1 LALSVAR
8 RKTRQEAK
16 RAAACSGPTGSGGDG
31 SGDTGSGE
39 SALARSAPPASGG
52 RGSPAPAASDG
63 SGALTGPDSA
73 SVAPGGPAPPP
84 VPPLGALF
92 DDLFADCLAEPDA
105 SGPVG
110 EHSFWNAAFATAF
123 APPPTAAGLAWPLH
137 APAAMQLPAALAAL
151 PWLAPARVELKLG
164 GDSAPTHLP
173 PAFAAAAAASL
184 FVATPLAMTA
194 AAQPGC
200 TLLTLEAA
208 VERERSGDA
217 CSDLQAGPALQQLLR
232 HGGAGPYLRRVD
244 DVALAAAGTV
254 ARATRGVVKEANSA
268 DAPAVPAAPRLP
280 PLAVL
285 AALRDA
291 PTAVRAAAP
300 LPASRGVRVRWHGHF
315 LRADCDDASKAAV
328 PAGHLRLAVP
338 DGIAEGVA
346 LLERAVPDEDG
357 ISAPRGAPRP
367 ILLCSDVA
375 IVSELNATANATSG
389 DVMARDAAEEATIL
403 LGHAMRPGC
412 APQLAASAGG
422 RCVQQGWA
430 AAAAR
435 CAALLPAGSEH
446 APALAAALL
455 AAFAGTSDAAAE
467 AAADLAVAWL
477 RASPARSG
485 ESAAATAMR
494 AQLRAAAPLAR
505 AAAAAAAESH
515 GVHYPPHVAEVASA
529 ELASRAASASPDAR
543 IVAALAAAQLRAAA
557 AAWER
562 AQADEPEPQTE
573 TTISPAVASLPPPS
587 LDALAR
593 ELVAPAPEV
602 LSEPVWRFQKYR
614 FSIELFAVY
623 LIAYHAAQAVRGSA
637 TMPELHGRGEGVRLE
652 RAHILAIMDTVRH
665 RLLFIQAPTT
675 ALLLLLLLLLC
686 RRPWRALLA
695 ARLQALLALQFAV
708 HALYATHE
716 QAEMAQTEL
725 FAPAGIATVLL
736 PLRFAAG
743 LASFTLLCAWC
754 CPLAPRW
761 ALPLFAARAALP
773 VLNAARP
780 RVAAL
785 MWPPTGGAGVALQCA
800 ACCAAAAHVV
810 LRERRLQAEYDHYRT
825 TAAAPRRRSKTD

>member
-1 LALSVAR
+1 MSR
-8 RKTRQEAK
+8 RKARQEAA
-16 RAAACSGPTGSGGDG
+16 RLAAGSGPTGSGGDA

-39 SALARSAPPASGG
+39 SALARSAPPAARG
-52 RGSPAPAASDG
+52 RGSPAPAGSDG
-63 SGALTGPDSA
+63 SGAPTGRDSG
-73 SVAPGGPAPPP
+73 SVAPGGPAPPA

-105 SGPVG
+105 SGP
-110 EHSFWNAAFATAF
+110 FWDAFSMPLPPC
-123 APPPTAAGLAWPLH
+123 APPTGAAALAWPSH

-164 GDSAPTHLP
+164 GDAAPTHLP
-173 PAFAAAAAASL
+173 PSFAAAAAASL
-184 FVATPLAMTA
+184 FLAPPLAMTA

-208 VERERSGDA
+208 VERERTGDA
-217 CSDLQAGPALQQLLR
+217 CDLQAGLALQQLLR
-232 HGGAGPYLRRVD
+232 HQGAGPYLRRVD
-244 DVALAAAGTV
+244 AVALAAAGTV
-254 ARATRGVVKEANSA
+254 ARATRGVVKETSSSA
-268 DAPAVPAAPRLP
+268 SSDAQPAAPRLP

-291 PTAVRAAAP
+291 PAAVLAAAP

-315 LRADCDDASKAAV
+315 LRADCDDASAAV

-338 DGIAEGVA
+338 DGIVEGVA
-346 LLERAVPDEDG
+346 LLERAGAVPDEDG
-357 ISAPRGAPRP
+357 ISVPRGAPRP
-367 ILLCSDVA
+367 ILLSADVA
-375 IVSELNATANATSG
+375 VVAELNATAVATSG
-389 DVMARDAAEEATIL
+389 DEVARDAAEEAAIL

-430 AAAAR
+430 AAAMR

-455 AAFAGTSDAAAE
+455 GAFGGNNETAEVAAAE
-467 AAADLAVAWL
+467 LAVAWL
-477 RASPARSG
+477 RASPRPAADSS
-485 ESAAATAMR
+485 ESVAAAAMR

-505 AAAAAAAESH
+505 SFAAAAAESH

-562 AQADEPEPQTE
+562 AQAAEAEPEA
-573 TTISPAVASLPPPS
+573 TIVPASVPPPD

-593 ELVAPAPEV
+593 ELAAAAPPEV
-602 LSEPVWRFQKYR
+602 LSEAAFRFRQYT

-623 LIAYHAAQAVRGSA
+623 LIAYHAAQAVRGST
-637 TMPELHGRGEGVRLE
+637 TMPALDGRGEGVRLQ
-652 RAHILAIMDTVRH
+652 RPHILAIMDAVRH
-665 RLLFIQAPTT
+665 RLLWIQAPTT
-675 ALLLLLLLLLC
+675 ALLLLLLC

-695 ARLQALLALQFAV
+695 ARLQPLLALQFAV
-708 HALYATHE
+708 HAVYATHE
-716 QAEMAQTEL
+716 QAEMAQIEL

-761 ALPLFAARAALP
+761 ALPLFAARAAMP
-773 VLNAARP
+773 VLNAAWP
-780 RVAAL
+780 RAAAL

-800 ACCAAAAHVV
+800 ACCAAAAHVM
-810 LRERRLQAEYDHYRT
+810 LRERRLRAEYEHYRT